1 MSLPREH
8 YKENLFCEELQQT
21 DMLFDERSKSQEHID
36 RFSEIAETQKIKK
49 NEEN

>member
-21 DMLFDERSKSQEHID
+21 DMLFDERSKSQEHTD
-36 RFSEIAETQKIKK
+36 RFTVSEDFQKLKK